1 MKKRMVSLL
10 LTLCMALTLL
20 PATASANYDEST
32 MLYVAGV
39 NVFGGGYWV
48 NDGSGGITS
57 EGADDSHYNVAYLK
71 DSGMLVLNGANIWNS
86 SSARGQR
93 YACIWADGG
102 IKIRLEGENYVGSQ
116 DVSVE
121 GYDSAAISAGYTYG
135 SSPKQYAA
143 VTFYGSGSATFQGG
157 TSDKSSCGIYS
168 TWKVEAENSV
178 KVTALGGPCGT
189 RASDGYGGSGSYGVY
204 LDGTSDD
211 NGSVLAINTMT
222 DGGAEVRVG
231 TSYGYKYSYGLYG
244 SVAFSP
250 KASFTGV
257 FEAWCGDA
265 TNAAAMRQAPSDMP
279 IGATLAAGESSD
291 GANLTGYNS
300 VMNGSYRYVRT
311 VLGVQPGASVSGRPE
326 AASITP
332 FSITLNP
339 LTVAGTNP
347 GGQVVE
353 YALGATYTS
362 DVPTK
367 GWQTSTTFIG
377 LAPGTDY
384 RVWARAAATA
394 EYAAG
399 PAVNS
404 VIVTERG
411 SVQGLSIDGV
421 EVDKR
426 EGNVSWS
433 GKVGGGDAYYDV
445 ASRTLTLSGNITI
458 SNGYTEL
465 SGVVAGIF
473 SNADLNIVLA
483 DGADVTIDMMNMT
496 KDETLVNRV
505 YKNKNYY
512 MKGTCYGIFCA
523 GNLTISAAENCAVA
537 PKLTIR
543 VSGDDRTAGIYAQT
557 FGDFGAQIG
566 KITLDLPEST
576 VDVTATQTGIAQVNG
591 IYGLMGAE
599 LSCNMLNVAVDG
611 VSNGDFSMAIYGA
624 SGKIELKSGTVVAE
638 NRSGGKAL
646 RYYACWL
653 KELGYTARDENGRLM
668 GVEEEGDY
676 YQVFA
681 PVASRI
687 TFTPNSV
694 ETLTGTIELTVTGS
708 DDGKLRVGSTITAR
722 LINTN
727 AREEELTYEWYWDE
741 VSPNRKSSQ
750 TGPSC
755 TVDKSGAGHYLICR
769 VTSAGRLG
777 AIEKKS
783 DMIEISLVP
792 ELYVDGVLLTKKN
805 YRQIIPEEKGI
816 ASYDFGTNTLTL
828 ENANLDTVTTK
839 SSGMAVI
846 ESNLELT
853 IMLIGSNSVTLPEG
867 DGHMA
872 VYSKEK
878 LTFTGS
884 GTLNISTNNVTKG
897 NRAAIG
903 TVGDI
908 TIDGGCTVEAKSIS
922 TVLRTESGN
931 LTVSDGATL
940 AVTSNASKS
949 TLAVYVK
956 NGTTTI
962 RDGAKMT
969 VKVERTAS
977 GTNGTGGG
985 LRTNSLLI
993 SNGSL
998 AVENIADKNSNAFT
1012 GGGYWASPAVY
1023 SSSDLTIKNGGELK
1037 ACSETGWGIATY
1049 GVLDVQYGGRMVVS
1063 GGNRAIQ
1070 TGLNDGEIKITAPVS
1085 MVYADKDTITG
1096 ENASRVA
1103 NPTQYTYKS
1112 NKYIRVETKF
1122 APQLTAALQG
1132 GELAVTLSTDG
1143 GIGEAVLVA
1152 AHYDANGKLL
1162 AVKSVDIAA
1171 GTTTKSEAVP
1181 FDMTAGDS
1189 YKVFLLDANGAP
1201 LCAAAAGTIS

>member
-39 NVFGGGYWV
+39 NVFGGGYWL
-48 NDGSGGITS
+48 NNGNGGITA
-57 EGADDSHYNVAYLK
+57 EGADESNYNVAYLRE
-71 DSGMLVLNGANIWNS
+71 SGMLVLNGANIWNS
-86 SSARGQR
+86 SSALGQR

-116 DVSVE
+116 NVSVE

-211 NGSVLAINTMT
+211 NGSVLAINTVT

-496 KDETLVNRV
+496 KDETLVNWV

-681 PVASRI
+681 PVASCI

-722 LINTN
+722 LVDTN
-727 AREEELTYEWYWDE
+727 ANEEELTYEWYWDE

-755 TVDKSGAGHYLICR
+755 TVDKSGVGHYLICR

-783 DMIEISLVP
+783 DMVEISLVP
-792 ELYVDGVLLTKKN
+792 ELYVDGVQLTKEN
-805 YRQIIPEEKGI
+805 YQQIIPVEKGI

-828 ENANLDTVTTK
+828 ENANLDKTAR
-839 SSGMAVI
+839 SGKAVI
-846 ESNLELT
+846 QSNLELT
-853 IMLIGSNSVTLPEG
+853 IMLKGSNSVTVAEG
-867 DGHMA
+867 A
-872 VYSKEK
+872 YAAAYSKEK
-878 LTFTGS
+878 LTFTGN
-884 GTLNISTNNVTKG
+884 GTLNVSTNSVTEANG
-897 NRAAIG
+897 AAAIG

-940 AVTSNASKS
+940 AVTSNAGK
-949 TLAVYVK
+949 LYQAVRVSA
-956 NGTTTI
+956 GTVTVS
-962 RDGAKMT
+962 DGSKMT
-969 VKVERTAS
+969 VKMEKKENGTS
-977 GTNGTGGG
+977 STNGTGCGI
-985 LRTNSLLI
+985 RTKSLVI
-993 SNGSL
+993 GDNGT
-998 AVENIADKNSNAFT
+998 VEANNIAVNTT
-1012 GGGYWASPAVY
+1012 GDTLYQTPAVY
-1023 SSSDLTIKNGGELK
+1023 ISSALTIMNGGELK
-1037 ACSETGWGIATY
+1037 ACSETGWGVVTY
-1049 GVLDVQYGGRMVVS
+1049 GVLDVQYGGYMVVS
-1063 GGNRAIQ
+1063 GGKQAIK
-1070 TGLNDGEIKITAPVS
+1070 TGGDGVIEITAPVS
-1085 MVYADKDTITG
+1085 MVYADKDMITG

-1143 GIGEAVLVA
+1143 GIGEAVLFA

-1171 GTTTKSEAVP
+1171 GTTAKSEAVP